1 MSRNDGVRYGA
12 GGVLMEIMD
21 SPDPAPAPKK
31 IKKKVQVLEER
42 LHDNIP
48 SDVEPISGDEK

>member
-21 SPDPAPAPKK
+21 APAPTPAPKK
-31 IKKKVQVLEER
+31 KTKKKVEVLEER
-42 LHDNIP
+42 LHDNVP
-48 SDVEPISGDEK
+48 SDVEPIGDE

>member
-21 SPDPAPAPKK
+21 APDPTPAPKK
-31 IKKKVQVLEER
+31 KTKKKVEVLEER
-42 LHDNIP
+42 LHDNVP
-48 SDVEPISGDEK
+48 SDVEPIGDE